1 MTITNGTRVAAIVAI
16 LALLAPV
23 AAQAVEY
30 TAARK
35 AGRGLAG
42 MTLGVLEVPGNIVQ
56 ETRENGPGRG
66 WTLGFAMGLGKIVVR
81 TLVGV
86 FEFLTAPF
94 PIPEGYEPIIEPEFP
109 WDYFESGP
117 PSS

>member
-42 MTLGVLEVPGNIVQ
+42 MTLCVL
-56 ETRENGPGRG
+56 
-66 WTLGFAMGLGKIVVR
+66 
-81 TLVGV
+81 
-86 FEFLTAPF
+86 
-94 PIPEGYEPIIEPEFP
+94 
-109 WDYFESGP
+109 
-117 PSS
+117 